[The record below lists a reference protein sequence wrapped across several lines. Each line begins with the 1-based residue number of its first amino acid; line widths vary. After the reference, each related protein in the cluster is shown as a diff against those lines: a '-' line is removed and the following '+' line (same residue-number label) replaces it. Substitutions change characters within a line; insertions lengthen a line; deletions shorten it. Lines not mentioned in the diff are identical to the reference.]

1 MLKLNRE
8 TDYAIR
14 VVLALAKYPPGTIV
28 PSQNIR
34 EEMDLPEAL
43 SIQIISHLAHQ
54 QIIKTYPG
62 RNGGI
67 KLAKTP
73 DEISLYDIVEC
84 MEGPIILSEC
94 LQKDHYCDL
103 SSSCP
108 VQGRWFQLQSLVEN
122 ELKGISFD
130 DLIRDIPR
138 WDNLDVQ

>member
-14 VVLALAKYPPGTIV
+14 VVLALAKYPPGSII

-43 SIQIISHLAHQ
+43 SIQIISHLAHKK
-54 QIIKTYPG
+54 IIKTYPG
-62 RNGGI
+62 RKGGI
-67 KLAKTP
+67 QLASKP
-73 DEISLYDIVEC
+73 ADISLHDIVEN

-94 LQKDHYCDL
+94 LQEGHYCDL
-103 SSSCP
+103 SPNCP
-108 VQGRWFQLQSLVEN
+108 VQGRWIKLQTLVEE

-130 DLIRDIPR
+130 DLIKDIPR
-138 WDNLDVQ
+138 WDILDVK